1 MNNYA
6 EQLGYTNGLDLL
18 FDFYKIE
25 DLQNF
30 IQMIFYHCSA
40 TAELDE
46 IVNEMVGELVDGNAN
61 LKADVV
67 VWFVRDLDVLI

>member
-6 EQLGYTNGLDLL
+6 EQLGYKNELDLL

-25 DLQNF
+25 DLQNL

-40 TAELDE
+40 TIELNE
-46 IVNEMVGELVDGNAN
+46 IVNEMVGELVEGNVN

-67 VWFVRDLDVLI
+67 E

>member
-18 FDFYKIE
+18 FDFYEIE
-25 DLQNF
+25 DLQKL
-30 IQMIFYHCSA
+30 IEMIFYHCSA

-46 IVNEMVGELVDGNAN
+46 IVNEMVGELVDGNVN

-67 VWFVRDLDVLI
+67 V